1 MGLFD
6 KRKID
11 KIKGLAEKNAPKIA
25 QGVDKATDVVNKKTK
40 GKFADKL
47 NKVDEAAHKFARQSS
62 SNAPAEAQ
70 PGATAEP
77 TADKPES

>member
-6 KRKID
+6 KKNLD
-11 KIKGLAEKNAPKIA
+11 KVKALAEKNAPKIA
-25 QGVDKATDVVNKKTK
+25 QGVDKATDAVNKTTK

-62 SNAPAEAQ
+62 SNAPAASSTDTPDTPADDQ
-70 PGATAEP
+70 PAG
-77 TADKPES
+77 